1 MKFSP
6 NAARFHGRKFFS
18 ARLTQLGLA
27 VPLIVK
33 RAASPI
39 AKQEPGTRALGA
51 IHASGKVNTNL
62 PQNER
67 TITDNQTGG
76 GVSDSYW
83 ETPTQ
88 AASDGRRD
96 QIILTGIEKSYGS
109 LRVVGPIDLEVR
121 QSEFLTLLGPS
132 GSGKTT
138 TLMMIA
144 GLQLP
149 SSGTIEIDGQDL
161 TKVPP
166 YRRNLGVMFQDY
178 ALFPHM
184 TVGQNIAF
192 PLKQRRL
199 AKSAI
204 AEQVREVADMVELG
218 ALLDRRI
225 QDLSGGQRQRVA
237 LARTLVFKPKIV
249 LMDEPLGA
257 LDRRLREQMQI
268 EIKRIHDRLKTTF
281 VVVTHDQDEAL
292 TMSDRVAV
300 FNKGIIEQIGPVEE
314 LYSNPATAFVANF
327 LGDNNNLVARCV
339 ETRNSHSCRVALTD
353 DTVLET
359 MAVGNICVGD
369 DVTLTVRPESATLS
383 KMPSQAVNQV
393 RGELTDVIFHGDH
406 WRVIVRLKNGAS
418 ISVKVSDGGM
428 IASLPPGSDV
438 FVGIP
443 PSKCRVFR
451 AENEGDSNV

>member
-1 MKFSP
+1 MVLS
-6 NAARFHGRKFFS
+6 
-18 ARLTQLGLA
+18 
-27 VPLIVK
+27 
-33 RAASPI
+33 
-39 AKQEPGTRALGA
+39 
-51 IHASGKVNTNL
+51 
-62 PQNER
+62 
-67 TITDNQTGG
+67 
-76 GVSDSYW
+76 
-83 ETPTQ
+83 
-88 AASDGRRD
+88 
-96 QIILTGIEKSYGS
+96 GIEKSYGS

-327 LGDNNNLVARCV
+327 LGDNNNLFGKCIGG
-339 ETRNSHSCRVALTD
+339 SHGGICRVDLGSGVFLQTTAIEQVRD
-353 DTVLET
+353 R
-359 MAVGNICVGD
+359 D
-369 DVTLTVRPESATLS
+369 DVVVTVRPHAARISPRQSDLPNQVNS
-383 KMPSQAVNQV
+383 RVNQ
-393 RGELTDVIFHGDH
+393 VIFHGDH
-406 WRVIVRLKNGAS
+406 WRVLVDLNSGS
-418 ISVKVSDGGM
+418 TLSVKVTDSD
-428 IASLPPGSDV
+428 IANSLR
-438 FVGIP
+438 VGDLVALDLP
-443 PSKCRVFR
+443 ESSCRTFR
-451 AENEGDSNV
+451 VDRVQTGDA